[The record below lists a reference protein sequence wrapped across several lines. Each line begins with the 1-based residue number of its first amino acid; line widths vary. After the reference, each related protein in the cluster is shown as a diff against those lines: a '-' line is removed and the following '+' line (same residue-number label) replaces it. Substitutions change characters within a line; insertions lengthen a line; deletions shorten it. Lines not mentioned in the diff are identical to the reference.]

1 MRPSCYL
8 FLCLPFFF
16 NTAVPA
22 QQGNNYHLE
31 YLSTDDGL
39 PSNGIKGLQ
48 WDDSTG
54 FLWIATE
61 AGIVRYNG
69 IDLKIYSKE
78 DEPRVTNDRML
89 FMIKN
94 KSGKIYTADLKGNLF
109 RVQKNQLRF
118 LEKKQTPEQ
127 A

>member
-31 YLSTDDGL
+31 YLTTDNGL

-54 FLWIATE
+54 FLWIGTE

-69 IDLKIYSKE
+69 LSLKTFTAD
-78 DEPRVTNDRML
+78 DEPHITKERVISL
-89 FMIKN
+89 SKN
-94 KSGKIYTADLKGNLF
+94 YAGEIVTPD
-109 RVQKNQLRF
+109 QLANIF
-118 LEKKQTPEQ
+118 TIE
-127 A
+127 